1 MNDDPLRW
9 RARASSP
16 RSFRRRVCVYKT
28 GEGRSLWRTAGRGLR
43 QRTRVNIQQEVV
55 LKRLETILSCV
66 IRMLTFL
73 DDKAQEG
80 VCGLRM
86 KMRII
91 PAIARLG
98 VLMWF
103 EQTSAQETP
112 R

>member
-1 MNDDPLRW
+1 
-9 RARASSP
+9 
-16 RSFRRRVCVYKT
+16 
-28 GEGRSLWRTAGRGLR
+28 
-43 QRTRVNIQQEVV
+43 
-55 LKRLETILSCV
+55 
-66 IRMLTFL
+66 MLTFL

-80 VCGLRM
+80 VSGLRM